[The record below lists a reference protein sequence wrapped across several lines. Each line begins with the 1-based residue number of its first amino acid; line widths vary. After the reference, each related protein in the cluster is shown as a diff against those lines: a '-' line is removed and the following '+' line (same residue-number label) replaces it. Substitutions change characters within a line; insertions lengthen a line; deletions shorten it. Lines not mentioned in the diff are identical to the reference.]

1 MNHLV
6 REVLVEVISGL
17 LITEP
22 HRIRK
27 RGRRRRR
34 RTTSSDQVLKG
45 NRLFK
50 CHEKE
55 TKPRKIEKRETKK
68 HSKRIRHRKE
78 ENDQVQGVDF
88 LGAMRRKLCRER
100 EKRETEKHSKR
111 TRHRKEEKDE
121 VQCMNK
127 LRAKEIALW
136 AKTQSK
142 LQHSQDIISHTIPE
156 CMKHCYNARE
166 CNA

>member
-1 MNHLV
+1 
-6 REVLVEVISGL
+6 
-17 LITEP
+17 
-22 HRIRK
+22 
-27 RGRRRRR
+27 
-34 RTTSSDQVLKG
+34 
-45 NRLFK
+45 
-50 CHEKE
+50 
-55 TKPRKIEKRETKK
+55 
-68 HSKRIRHRKE
+68 
-78 ENDQVQGVDF
+78 
-88 LGAMRRKLCRER
+88 MRRKLCRER

>member
-1 MNHLV
+1 MNHPV
-6 REVLVEVISGL
+6 REVLVEVIFGL

-34 RTTSSDQVLKG
+34 RTTSSDQVLGG

-55 TKPRKIEKRETKK
+55 TKLREREKRETKK

-78 ENDQVQGVDF
+78 EKDEVQGVDF
-88 LGAMRRKLCRER
+88 LGAMRKKLCRER
-100 EKRETEKHSKR
+100 EKHGRR

-127 LRAKEIALW
+127 LRAKEITLW

-142 LQHSQDIISHTIPE
+142 LQHLQGIISHTILE

>member
-17 LITEP
+17 LIMEP

-55 TKPRKIEKRETKK
+55 TKPRKIEKRETK
-68 HSKRIRHRKE
+68 
-78 ENDQVQGVDF
+78 
-88 LGAMRRKLCRER
+88 
-100 EKRETEKHSKR
+100 KHSKR